1 MSCVTGFK
9 LITVFNEG
17 FSCMH
22 YEGGFGEISLK
33 RNRSPSPQSPQIS
46 ERHEVTGV
54 TPKARGEGSR
64 GSTRDGPTDETMSR
78 CENIRKGRE
87 SARQRNFEHSRET
100 ALGMHWEEVCI

>member
-1 MSCVTGFK
+1 
-9 LITVFNEG
+9 
-17 FSCMH
+17 MH

-64 GSTRDGPTDETMSR
+64 GSTRDGPTDETMSKFR
-78 CENIRKGRE
+78 ALTRNSIGDALGRSMHLNSYQNQPRRERENI
-87 SARQRNFEHSRET
+87 SFVPLQAAQPS
-100 ALGMHWEEVCI
+100 